1 MAPNRLTVEE
11 LAARLRLKP
20 KTLHNWHLSGKG
32 PAPMKVGRRLL
43 YRLDVVEAWEK
54 EQETLARAR

>member
-1 MAPNRLTVEE
+1 MASTRLTVEE
-11 LAARLRLKP
+11 LASRLRLKP
-20 KTLHNWHLSGKG
+20 KTLHYWHLVGKG